1 MLEYASV
8 SSMEEC
14 FDAAMQ
20 FCVGHRKAVYHLYN
34 SANRNILERSLMEI
48 CEYIVTLFID
58 HAAHDMDIRP
68 EDRLIIISSYK
79 CECFGHVINW
89 LNSGMNDEAE
99 ERFRRLCELRHGAT
113 ATMLERSRIV

>member
-1 MLEYASV
+1 M
-8 SSMEEC
+8 
-14 FDAAMQ
+14 
-20 FCVGHRKAVYHLYN
+20 H
-34 SANRNILERSLMEI
+34 I
-48 CEYIVTLFID
+48 CEHAATKFID
-58 HAAHDMDIRP
+58 SAAAGRPVPP
-68 EDRLIIISSYK
+68 EDLRIIIRAYK